1 MAGTPSTVPG
11 GSQPQCPSWP
21 WALPGIQG
29 QPQLLWQSLGR
40 AGPCPWAC
48 PLSQGL
54 AQPGELAEMTAW
66 KEQLGSLSAANGA
79 PRGSRELAVPR
90 CPHCCHS
97 FPVKHSGSVTFDEIV
112 NIARQ
117 MRHRSL
123 ARELS
128 GTIKEILGTAQSVGC
143 SIDGRHPH
151 DIIDDINSGAIECP
165 AS

>member
-1 MAGTPSTVPG
+1 MPPKFDPTEV
-11 GSQPQCPSWP
+11 
-21 WALPGIQG
+21 
-29 QPQLLWQSLGR
+29 
-40 AGPCPWAC
+40 
-48 PLSQGL
+48 
-54 AQPGELAEMTAW
+54 
-66 KEQLGSLSAANGA
+66 K
-79 PRGSRELAVPR
+79 V
-90 CPHCCHS
+90 
-97 FPVKHSGSVTFDEIV
+97 VKHSGSVSFDEIV

>member
-1 MAGTPSTVPG
+1 QEAVLSSLWGGLCRKPGNIFPPKNTLEHKGIDQTHAALIEVVPSA
-11 GSQPQCPSWP
+11 S
-21 WALPGIQG
+21 ALIIKA
-29 QPQLLWQSLGR
+29 L
-40 AGPCPWAC
+40 
-48 PLSQGL
+48 
-54 AQPGELAEMTAW
+54 
-66 KEQLGSLSAANGA
+66 KEP
-79 PRGSRELAVPR
+79 PRDRKKQKNI
-90 CPHCCHS
+90 
-97 FPVKHSGSVTFDEIV
+97 KHSGSVTFDEIV

-165 AS
+165 AVSAQL